1 MNFFKKF
8 LGLKKESSEEKKL
21 ENIEVNLSLDDLFV
35 HNFIQKG
42 GKFLYCTKHQE
53 IIDYLVS
60 ILDENKWNSL
70 TCLKQ
75 DFFAKYTDYLSTE
88 ITNDT
93 NLKNAFLTD
102 CEYLISQ
109 NGNILFSSNQLQG
122 NKLNN
127 LTGDFIVVANTS
139 QIVRNM
145 GESLTGIKSKH
156 KENIPSNISSIRNYN
171 RSKDEDNFISS
182 ENSNSKNTYLIL
194 FEDL

>member
-42 GKFLYCTKHQE
+42 GKFLYCTTHQE

-75 DFFAKYTDYLSTE
+75 DFFAKYTDCLSTE

-127 LTGDFIVVANTS
+127 LTRDFIVVANTS

-145 GESLTGIKSKH
+145 GESLTGIKNKY

-182 ENSNSKNTYLIL
+182 ENSNSKNTYLLL